1 LETPF
6 QSTPTSQCGRPAGPR
21 WWPGTIDND
30 GDTSPSKE
38 ASGRRSPERT
48 PLRGLPRGPTRGE
61 GEPGQTNASCDMLWL
76 ASSPDQLGQ
85 LASPTPTCRRGARLP
100 GADMPAGAL
109 TERVHHGKPTPS
121 GQLIKCLGDGGKWWS
136 DQLMTAHKLWSH
148 L

>member
-1 LETPF
+1 METSF

-30 GDTSPSKE
+30 GDTSASQE
-38 ASGRRSPERT
+38 ASGRRSPVAGTYAPPRSSTRT
-48 PLRGLPRGPTRGE
+48 HAVGRRARTKRCDLR
-61 GEPGQTNASCDMLWL
+61 WL
-76 ASSPDQLGQ
+76 ASCPQLGQ